1 MRTLWQDTRYGVRML
16 LQRPGFTLT
25 AAVVLALGIGANT
38 ALFSVVHA
46 VLFSPLPFDSARR
59 LVLIQAAWR
68 SSNGTMSCSGPDYL
82 DWAER
87 NQVMEGLGAVTACQK
102 SLTGAGE
109 PLAVPG
115 LRTTANFFDVLR
127 PGRMT
132 LGRGFRPE
140 EGHLGSQGVTVL
152 SHSLWR
158 DRFHADPNILG
169 RTITLD
175 DAPFTVVGVA
185 KPALGFLEEFAR
197 FYIPLTE
204 EELTGNGRGMQYLL
218 VVGRLKP
225 GISLAQAQAQMDQV
239 TTQIEKEHPDTNTDK
254 RATIESLH
262 EMLVRTVR
270 TALLVLYG
278 AVTVVLLVA
287 CVNVSNLLVAKGA
300 VRNREIAVRHA
311 LGAGRGRLLRQLLT
325 ESTLLGL
332 LGGVLGLALAFWGL
346 DLLRWTAPRLPQ
358 VAGISIPGLEEARVS
373 LPVLMFTM
381 GLSLMAGL
389 LFGVVPA
396 WQGSRCGL
404 SSILKETGQSLSRG
418 RARHRTLAAL
428 VVAQIALAMMLLM
441 GAGLLIKSFVLLQR
455 SDPGF
460 NSRRLL
466 ALHLVRPNTAA
477 NRSRQ
482 DRVAYC
488 QRVLEQLAALPGAQ
502 AVGAIDVHPMELST
516 SVSNSFQIIGKEGW
530 PSAETRV
537 VSGDYFH
544 CLGIPLVRGRT
555 FTPEDN
561 EQSQP
566 VVVINQEFV
575 RRHLPDRDPL
585 GQVVDFGGIRRTIVG
600 VVGNVKIQTL
610 RSEDY
615 PVFIYQP
622 LAQQCG
628 YGMTFFL
635 RTAGDPLRWAGAMHK
650 VLWDIDPSQPILYTE
665 TMDRLVLKSIS
676 VEHFCTILLTIM
688 AGVALIMALVG
699 LYGVMAFAVTERRNE
714 IGIRM
719 ALGAREQDVLGLVLK
734 KAVVLTVLG
743 LLTGLACTLGVCRLL
758 ASLLYSTS
766 AYDPATFV
774 MVPLLLFAVAV
785 LACYLPARRA
795 ARIDPMAALR
805 YE

>member
-1 MRTLWQDTRYGVRML
+1 MRTLWQDTRYGVRLL

-46 VLFSPLPFDSARR
+46 VLFSPLPFNDAKH
-59 LVLIQAAWR
+59 LVFIQTSVR
-68 SSNGTMSCSGPDYL
+68 SLNATGPCSGPDYL

-87 NQVMEGLGAVTACQK
+87 NQVMEGLGAVTLCQK

-127 PGRMT
+127 PDRMT

-140 EGHLGSQGVTVL
+140 EGHVGHQSVTVL

-169 RTITLD
+169 RTLTLD
-175 DAPFTVVGVA
+175 DALFTVVGVA

-197 FYIPLTE
+197 FYIPITQ
-204 EELTGNGRGMQYLL
+204 EELTKNGRGMHYLL

-225 GISLAQAQAQMDQV
+225 QVSLAQAQAQMDQV
-239 TTQIEKEHPDTNTDK
+239 TAQIEQENPDANVEK
-254 RATIESLH
+254 RAKIESLH
-262 EMLVRTVR
+262 EMLIRSVR

-278 AVTVVLLVA
+278 AVSVVLLVA
-287 CVNVSNLLVAKGA
+287 CVNVSNLLVAKGV
-300 VRNREIAVRHA
+300 VRSREIALRHA

-346 DLLRWTAPRLPQ
+346 DLLRWMSPRLPQ
-358 VAGISIPGLEEARVS
+358 VAGISVPGLEEARVS
-373 LPVLMFTM
+373 LPVLAFTM

-396 WQGSRCGL
+396 WQGSRCSL
-404 SSILKETGQSLSRG
+404 SSILKEAGRNLSRG
-418 RARHRTLAAL
+418 RARHATLGTL
-428 VVAQIALAMMLLM
+428 VVAQIALAMILLT
-441 GAGLLIKSFVLLQR
+441 GAGLLIKSFVILQR

-460 NSRRLL
+460 NAHRLL

-482 DRVAYC
+482 DRVTYC
-488 QRVLEQLAALPGAQ
+488 QRVLEQLAALPGVQ
-502 AVGAIDVHPMELST
+502 AVGTIDVHPMEPST
-516 SVSNSFQIIGKEGW
+516 SVSNSFRIIGTEGW
-530 PSAETRV
+530 PSAEIRV
-537 VSGDYFH
+537 VSADYFR
-544 CLGIPLVRGRT
+544 CLGIPLVHGRA

-561 EQSQP
+561 EQSQR
-566 VVVINQEFV
+566 VVIVNQEFV
-575 RRHLPDRDPL
+575 RRHIPDRDPI
-585 GQVVDFGGIRRTIVG
+585 GQVVDLGGSHRTIVG
-600 VVGNVKIQTL
+600 VVGNVKTQTL
-610 RSEDY
+610 RSDDY

-622 LAQQCG
+622 LTQECG
-628 YGMTFFL
+628 HGMTFFL
-635 RTAGDPLRWAGAMHK
+635 RTAGDPLRWAGAAHK
-650 VLWDIDPSQPILYTE
+650 VLWDIDPSQPILFTE

-676 VEHFCTILLTIM
+676 VERFCTILLTAM

-699 LYGVMAFAVTERRNE
+699 LYGVMACAVTERRNE

-734 KAVVLTVLG
+734 KAVVLTLLG

-758 ASLLYSTS
+758 TSLLYSTS
-766 AYDPATFV
+766 AYDPAMFV
-774 MVPLLLFAVAV
+774 MVPLLLVAVAA